1 MMKNPICTR
10 GLRLW
15 VQGLLLLTLRWL
27 QLKTG
32 FDQET
37 GLALRSF
44 PGLVLAAAILLCGA
58 LELFLALGIPK
69 TARTYLNCL
78 EPVDQRHLAP
88 LAAGSLLL
96 CAGGVLLPGW
106 GTLAIAAAVGS
117 LGIEAQAGSTAM
129 STLIANIHKAVAG
142 AASALGLIFFAR
154 LLRQGAEPRAL
165 TLLPAM
171 VFSVLFVLV
180 VYLPEESNPVLER
193 YYLPVLAASMA
204 ACAFYQLAGLA
215 CREGRLR
222 WFVFFGNLAVPLCLA
237 AMADC
242 AEDWGRM
249 LSFFGF
255 ALVLTVFLLTR
266 RDTLLPEPEPE
277 EEKNEE
283 KGPGSAAQTQG

>member
-1 MMKNPICTR
+1 
-10 GLRLW
+10 
-15 VQGLLLLTLRWL
+15 
-27 QLKTG
+27 
-32 FDQET
+32 
-37 GLALRSF
+37 
-44 PGLVLAAAILLCGA
+44 
-58 LELFLALGIPK
+58 
-69 TARTYLNCL
+69 
-78 EPVDQRHLAP
+78 
-88 LAAGSLLL
+88 
-96 CAGGVLLPGW
+96 
-106 GTLAIAAAVGS
+106 
-117 LGIEAQAGSTAM
+117 
-129 STLIANIHKAVAG
+129 
-142 AASALGLIFFAR
+142 
-154 LLRQGAEPRAL
+154 
-165 TLLPAM
+165 M

-215 CREGRLR
+215 CREGKLR

-283 KGPGSAAQTQG
+283 KGPGGAAQAQG

>member
-106 GTLAIAAAVGS
+106 GTLAIAAAV
-117 LGIEAQAGSTAM
+117 
-129 STLIANIHKAVAG
+129 AG

-165 TLLPAM
+165 PLLPAM

-180 VYLPEESNPVLER
+180 VYLPEESNPVLE
-193 YYLPVLAASMA
+193 
-204 ACAFYQLAGLA
+204 
-215 CREGRLR
+215 
-222 WFVFFGNLAVPLCLA
+222 
-237 AMADC
+237 
-242 AEDWGRM
+242 
-249 LSFFGF
+249 
-255 ALVLTVFLLTR
+255 LT
-266 RDTLLPEPEPE
+266 
-277 EEKNEE
+277 
-283 KGPGSAAQTQG
+283 S

>member
-32 FDQET
+32 FDRET

-106 GTLAIAAAVGS
+106 GTLAIAA
-117 LGIEAQAGSTAM
+117 
-129 STLIANIHKAVAG
+129 AVAG